1 MALVIKDRVLETCS
15 SPGTGTVTLLGAV
28 TGYQT
33 FNAAVGNGNTCYYAI
48 ADQSG
53 NNWEVGVGTFTA
65 PATLGRTTVLA
76 SSNGGSVVNFAIGTQ
91 NVFLTYPADKSV
103 TTDTLAYPPAIGATT
118 PNSGA
123 FTTLTATQD
132 SAFTSTGALQ
142 ISKGTT
148 LQQPGG
154 ATTGMLRYNTTTNLF
169 EGYSGS
175 SPSWN
180 AIGGITI
187 ADDTTSVSTYYPLF
201 YTATS
206 GVATA
211 IYVSSTKFTFKPSTG
226 ELTATVLA
234 SPTFAAKSGG
244 GGVIS
249 VTAASTAS
257 NFSLTLPALNGT
269 LATTAD
275 IIPAGSAMLFVQAAA
290 PTGWTISS
298 THNNKA
304 LRIVS
309 SSGGGSGGSVAFST
323 AFASQT
329 PSGSVSISGG
339 SVNAYTLSTNEIS
352 SHSHGAPY
360 SHGAGATNLTSGAGF
375 PNQSPAYGVPASGY
389 TTYQGTFYNFGTGGR
404 TVVTSTG
411 GGASHSHGFTN
422 PTGSFSGNAINL
434 AVQYVDAI
442 ICTKN

>member
-1 MALVIKDRVLETCS
+1 MALVIKDRVLETCN

-33 FNAAVGNGNTCYYAI
+33 FNAAVGTGNTCYYAI

-65 PATLGRTTVLA
+65 PNSLGRTTVLA
-76 SSNGGSVVNFAIGTQ
+76 SSNGGSVVNFAIGVQ

-148 LQQPGG
+148 AQQPGG
-154 ATTGMLRYNTTTNLF
+154 ATTGMLRYNTNTNLF
-169 EGYSGS
+169 EGYSGA
-175 SPSWN
+175 SPGWN
-180 AIGGITI
+180 ALGGITI
-187 ADDTTSVSTYYPLF
+187 ANDTTSTSAYYPVF
-201 YTATS
+201 YTANS

-211 IYVSSTKFTFKPSTG
+211 VYVCSTKFTFKPSTG
-226 ELTATVLA
+226 ELTATLLTVTSKVTTPA
-234 SPTFAAKSGG
+234 IDINSGG
-244 GGVIS
+244 GGIITVS
-249 VTAASTAS
+249 PASTAS
-257 NFSLTLPALNGT
+257 NFTLTAPAKTGT
-269 LATTAD
+269 LAVLAD
-275 IIPAGSAMLFVQAAA
+275 IPAAFPAGTAMLFVQAAA
-290 PTGWTISS
+290 PTGWTLST

-309 SSGGGSGGSVAFST
+309 SSGGGSGGSVAFTT
-323 AFASQT
+323 AFAN
-329 PSGSVSISGG
+329 G
-339 SVNAYTLSTNEIS
+339 NAGDTTLSTNQIPSHTHPIS
-352 SHSHGAPY
+352 QLYQTPNWSSGNTGSGSTIGGSANY
-360 SHGAGATNLTSGAGF
+360 LGAGAFQN
-375 PNQSPAYGVPASGY
+375 Y
-389 TTYQGTFYNFGTGGR
+389 TTPYANIGQTWSYGGSYQNWLGYIGG
-404 TVVTSTG
+404 SG
-411 GGASHSHGFTN
+411 SHTHSLSLG
-422 PTGSFSGNAINL
+422 
-434 AVQYVDAI
+434 VQYVDAI